1 MGKTTFWLTFI
12 GFNAT
17 FFPMIFLGM
26 WGMPRRVYTYSNY
39 PHWGDLNLIASC
51 GAGLMA
57 IAVILFLI
65 NVYVSSLLH
74 VGAAPDDPWDAGSLE
89 WATSSPPPEHNF
101 EWLPPIRS
109 FRPAFDLHHPELF
122 EQTEAKERLAIAKAR
137 QGKFF

>member
-1 MGKTTFWLTFI
+1 VGH
-12 GFNAT
+12 AAA
-17 FFPMIFLGM
+17 
-26 WGMPRRVYTYSNY
+26 RVYVFELSALGRPQLDRKLRCRAN
-39 PHWGDLNLIASC
+39 GDRGHLVP
-51 GAGLMA
+51 GQR
-57 IAVILFLI
+57 
-65 NVYVSSLLH
+65 YVSSLLH

-122 EQTEAKERLAIAKAR
+122 EQTEAKERLAIAKAK